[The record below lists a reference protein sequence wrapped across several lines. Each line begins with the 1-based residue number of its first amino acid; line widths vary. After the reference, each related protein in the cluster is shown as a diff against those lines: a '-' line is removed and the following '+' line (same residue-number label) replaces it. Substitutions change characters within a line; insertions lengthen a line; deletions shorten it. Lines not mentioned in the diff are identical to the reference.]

1 MRPAPGTPEF
11 NEQQDKQGQ
20 AAMDAVLA
28 HPAARLFFGAL
39 FLMML
44 FAFFVIYETQL
55 FGQEPLWQKIV
66 AAICMPLIFGPMLTE
81 LGSVTLFG
89 RSLTPWYRVLI
100 RRWRPKD

>member
-1 MRPAPGTPEF
+1 
-11 NEQQDKQGQ
+11 
-20 AAMDAVLA
+20 MDAALA
-28 HPAARLFFGAL
+28 HPVVRLSFGAL
-39 FLMML
+39 FFMAI
-44 FAFFVIYETQL
+44 FAFVMTYEAQL

-66 AAICMPLIFGPMLTE
+66 AAICMPLILGPMLTE